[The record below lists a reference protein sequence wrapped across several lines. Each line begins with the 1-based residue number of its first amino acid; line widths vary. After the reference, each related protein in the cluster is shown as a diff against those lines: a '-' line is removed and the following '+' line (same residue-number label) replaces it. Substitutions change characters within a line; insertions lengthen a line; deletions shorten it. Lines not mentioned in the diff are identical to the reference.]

1 MSTISLNH
9 YLECTL
15 QVFVFHT
22 TQREETH
29 KRLSIPPNGKLEA
42 VPFTIRHQ
50 CGAAER
56 NLFKERHFRKRAKEG
71 RRGRKELG
79 EGRSSIEA
87 SVFSD
92 LKTLGV
98 VRTQGAFRFTHTF
111 HAASWEQSTLKFV
124 YPDEF
129 IILDPCLTE
138 TRESRSS
145 STTLASSSSIH
156 LSPGH
161 SQTAVN
167 TQRNKQMTV

>member
-50 CGAAER
+50 CRAAER

-79 EGRSSIEA
+79 EGRSSIDG

-92 LKTLGV
+92 LKSGLGG
-98 VRTQGAFRFTHTF
+98 VRT
-111 HAASWEQSTLKFV
+111 L
-124 YPDEF
+124 
-129 IILDPCLTE
+129 
-138 TRESRSS
+138 SS
-145 STTLASSSSIH
+145 SGDRRSLSVHSH
-156 LSPGH
+156 LTRCSVGTKHTGVHLPG
-161 SQTAVN
+161 
-167 TQRNKQMTV
+167 

>member
-50 CGAAER
+50 CRAAER

-79 EGRSSIEA
+79 EGQSSIDG

-92 LKTLGV
+92 LKSGLGV
-98 VRTQGAFRFTHTF
+98 VRT
-111 HAASWEQSTLKFV
+111 L
-124 YPDEF
+124 
-129 IILDPCLTE
+129 
-138 TRESRSS
+138 SS
-145 STTLASSSSIH
+145 SDRRSLSVH
-156 LSPGH
+156 LH
-161 SQTAVN
+161 LTCC
-167 TQRNKQMTV
+167 

>member
-50 CGAAER
+50 CMAAER

-79 EGRSSIEA
+79 EGRSSIDA

-98 VRTQGAFRFTHTF
+98 ARTLSSDR
-111 HAASWEQSTLKFV
+111 
-124 YPDEF
+124 
-129 IILDPCLTE
+129 
-138 TRESRSS
+138 RSLS
-145 STTLASSSSIH
+145 VHSH
-156 LSPGH
+156 LSGN
-161 SQTAVN
+161 N
-167 TQRNKQMTV
+167 TH